1 MEVNLHVIKEYFYQ
15 YNLNYYIMKQ
25 TLLTVLCTL
34 FALCGMAQSE
44 RVYQEPLVVTVN
56 GESSEPQTAT
66 LSVTDNED
74 GTINFTLRNFML
86 GTGDDPI
93 PVGNISVENIAVTK
107 GEDGLQHFECERNI
121 TIQSGDLPDVYIWV
135 GTMLGQIPVKLK
147 GKLNDE
153 KLFVTI
159 DIDMQ
164 STLKQVVYV
173 QIGTDDF
180 DAVVRTER
188 TYEEPLVVTV
198 NGESSEPQT
207 ATLSVTDNGDGTINF
222 TLRNFMLGTG
232 DDPIPVGNISVENIA
247 VTKGEDGLQHFECER
262 NITIQSGDLPDVYI
276 WVGTMLGQIPVKL
289 KGKLNDEKLFVTIDI
304 DMQSTLKQVVYVQ
317 IGTDDFEVPGKLGDL
332 NGDEKVDIADAV
344 SVLNIMAVGSYSSA
358 ADVNSDQ
365 KVDIADFVTV
375 LNIMAGQ

>member
-1 MEVNLHVIKEYFYQ
+1 
-15 YNLNYYIMKQ
+15 MKQ

-44 RVYQEPLVVTVN
+44 RLYQEPLVITVN
-56 GESSEPQTAT
+56 GETSEPQTAT
-66 LSVTDNED
+66 LSVTDNGD
-74 GTINFTLRNFML
+74 GTINFTLKNFML
-86 GTGDDPI
+86 GEGDDQI
-93 PVGNISVENIAVTK
+93 PVGNVSVENIAVTE
-107 GEDGLQHFECERNI
+107 GEDGLKHFECERSI

-164 STLKQVVYV
+164 STLKQ
-173 QIGTDDF
+173 I
-180 DAVVRTER
+180 
-188 TYEEPLVVTV
+188 
-198 NGESSEPQT
+198 
-207 ATLSVTDNGDGTINF
+207 
-222 TLRNFMLGTG
+222 
-232 DDPIPVGNISVENIA
+232 
-247 VTKGEDGLQHFECER
+247 
-262 NITIQSGDLPDVYI
+262 
-276 WVGTMLGQIPVKL
+276 
-289 KGKLNDEKLFVTIDI
+289 
-304 DMQSTLKQVVYVQ
+304 VYVQ

-344 SVLNIMAVGSYSSA
+344 SVLNIMAVSSYSSA